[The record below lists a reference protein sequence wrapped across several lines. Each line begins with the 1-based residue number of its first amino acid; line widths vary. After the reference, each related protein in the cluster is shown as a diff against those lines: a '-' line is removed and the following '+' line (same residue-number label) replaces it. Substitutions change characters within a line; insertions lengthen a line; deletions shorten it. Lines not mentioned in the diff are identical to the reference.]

1 MKLSFEHPQFLI
13 LALVA
18 ILGLFIWFR
27 FRKKSV
33 VLDLPLGPPGGA
45 AFRSPVPV
53 QLLFRFTRLLES
65 FAFLVLLLALAGPV
79 LVQHRTV
86 WLDRGADV
94 FFVIDSSP
102 SMSALD
108 MQGQSRFA
116 VAKRLVSRFAAL
128 RPSDAIALV
137 AIGAEGALIMPPTV
151 DRTVFS
157 QRLSSLSIAELG
169 DGTAIGT
176 GLAIAA
182 LHLRSSRAPK
192 KLVVL
197 LTDGENNAGAV
208 HPLTGASLIREA
220 GAELWVIGIGT
231 SGEVPLDYVDPL
243 TGQRKTGTFES
254 RYDPEALR
262 SIAVAGGGTFLV
274 ADSTGALEDAFSRM
288 NSTSLTPG
296 RSRTYQVTQSLAGTL
311 LSLVI
316 LCIALAR
323 SIRWWI
329 MGALI

>member
-1 MKLSFEHPQFLI
+1 MNLSFEHPQFLI
-13 LALVA
+13 LGLLA
-18 ILGLFIWFR
+18 IAGLFIRFR
-27 FRKKSV
+27 FRKKSF

-45 AFRSPVPV
+45 VFRSPVPV
-53 QLLFRFTRLLES
+53 QLLFRFTRLLE
-65 FAFLVLLLALAGPV
+65 AVALLLLLFALAGPV
-79 LVQHRTV
+79 LIQHKTV

-94 FFVIDSSP
+94 FFIIDSSP

-116 VAKRLVSRFAAL
+116 VAKQLVSRFAAL

-137 AIGAEGALIMPPTV
+137 AIGADGALILPPTV
-151 DRTVFS
+151 DRRVFAE
-157 QRLSSLSIAELG
+157 RLSALAIAELG

-182 LHLRSSRAPK
+182 VHLRSSAAPK

-262 SIAVAGGGTFLV
+262 SIALSGGGTFLV

-288 NSTSLTPG
+288 NSTSLSPG
-296 RSRTYQVTQSLAGTL
+296 RSRTSRVTQSLAGTL
-311 LSLVI
+311 ITMVL
-316 LCIALAR
+316 LCIAVAR
-323 SIRWWI
+323 ILRWWI
-329 MGALI
+329 LGALI

>member
-1 MKLSFEHPQFLI
+1 MNVSFEHPQFAFIGVLI
-13 LALVA
+13 VV
-18 ILGLFIWFR
+18 GLYVYFR
-27 FRKKSV
+27 FRKKSF

-45 AFRSPVPV
+45 VFRSPVPV
-53 QLLFRFTRLLES
+53 QLLFRFTRLLEG
-65 FAFLVLLLALAGPV
+65 FALLLLFVALAGPAF
-79 LVQHRTV
+79 VQHKTL

-94 FFVIDSSP
+94 FFVIDCSP

-116 VAKRLVSRFAAL
+116 VAKRLVTRFAQL

-137 AIGAEGALIMPPTV
+137 AIGADGALILPPTV

-157 QRLSSLSIAELG
+157 ERLAALSIAELG

-182 LHLRSSRAPK
+182 VHLRNSRAQK
-192 KLVVL
+192 KLVIL

-208 HPLTGASLIREA
+208 HPLTGAILAREA

-262 SIAVAGGGTFLV
+262 SIAQAGGGTFLV
-274 ADSTGALEDAFSRM
+274 ADSTGALEDAFNRM
-288 NSTSLTPG
+288 NSTGIAPG
-296 RSRTYQVTQSLAGTL
+296 RSRTYRVSQSLAGSL
-311 LSLVI
+311 LLVAL

-323 SIRWWI
+323 SIRWLF
-329 MGALI
+329 MGALL

>member
-1 MKLSFEHPQFLI
+1 
-13 LALVA
+13 
-18 ILGLFIWFR
+18 
-27 FRKKSV
+27 
-33 VLDLPLGPPGGA
+33 
-45 AFRSPVPV
+45 
-53 QLLFRFTRLLES
+53 
-65 FAFLVLLLALAGPV
+65 
-79 LVQHRTV
+79 
-86 WLDRGADV
+86 
-94 FFVIDSSP
+94 
-102 SMSALD
+102 MSALD

-116 VAKRLVSRFAAL
+116 VAKRLVTRFAQL

-137 AIGAEGALIMPPTV
+137 AIGADGALILPPTV

-157 QRLSSLSIAELG
+157 ERLAGLSIAELG

-182 LHLRSSRAPK
+182 VHLRNSRAQK
-192 KLVVL
+192 KLVIL

-208 HPLTGASLIREA
+208 HPLTGAALAREA

-262 SIAVAGGGTFLV
+262 SIAQAGGGTFLV
-274 ADSTGALEDAFSRM
+274 ADSTGALEDAFNRM
-288 NSTSLTPG
+288 NSTGIAPG
-296 RSRTYQVTQSLAGTL
+296 RSRTYRVSQSLAGSL
-311 LSLVI
+311 LLVAL

-323 SIRWWI
+323 SIRWLF
-329 MGALI
+329 MGALL